1 MRSLAI
7 ANIETDWRRHAAAI
21 SVLVMA
27 GLLIVFQ
34 AGMALGQWQALGAF
48 ERQLQADAVI
58 IRTPGANAHRMDV
71 YANLVPLHLE
81 GQAWLHPNVEQV
93 DVYRPERVLL
103 SWPEVDGEGIARIF
117 GRIVDPSPDSLSFP
131 ASFSGK
137 LRTILTTPGQLV
149 MTRQVAER
157 LGLEVGDYLPFY
169 DVGVQVGAV
178 FDSSVFEGVFMSRE
192 TAQLLG
198 ESSRALPPIAFLIRL
213 REPALRDTTLAEL
226 NATLSRHGLS
236 AITPAEMIAQTSL
249 TELANQPASRNMM
262 ISGAFAVLIAMAIA
276 AQTLRNA
283 VISQREEFAALR
295 ALGVGAWR
303 IALIAME
310 QALWTG
316 ITACALTISGGF
328 VLKMVMTGRGGAF
341 VLSPGLIGLI
351 AIILI
356 GISLLAG
363 LLSLSAVTKSR
374 PTALLR

>member
-34 AGMALGQWQALGAF
+34 AGMALGEWRGLGAF
-48 ERQLQADAVI
+48 ERQLRADIVI
-58 IRTPGANAHRMDV
+58 IRTPGENAHRFEMFV
-71 YANLVPLHLE
+71 NSVPLHLE
-81 GQAWLHPNVEQV
+81 GQVWLHPNVERVEAFGQ
-93 DVYRPERVLL
+93 ERVLL
-103 SWPEVDGEGIARIF
+103 NWPEGDGEGTARIS
-117 GRIVDPSPDSLSFP
+117 GRVIDPSPDSLSFP
-131 ASFSGK
+131 AGFSDR
-137 LRTILTTPGQLV
+137 LRTILATPGQLV
-149 MTRQVAER
+149 MTRQIAER
-157 LGLEVGDYLPFY
+157 LGLEAGDYLPFY
-169 DVGVQVGAV
+169 EVGVRVGAV
-178 FDSSVFEGVFMSRE
+178 FDSNMFAGVFMSRE
-192 TAQLLG
+192 TVQLLG
-198 ESSRALPPIAFLIRL
+198 EASRTRPPSAFLVRL
-213 REPALRDTTLAEL
+213 HEPALRDATLAEL
-226 NATLSRHGLS
+226 NTALSRHGLS
-236 AITPAEMIAQTSL
+236 AITPADMVIQTSL
-249 TELANQPASRNMM
+249 TELADQDSSRNMM

>member
-34 AGMALGQWQALGAF
+34 AGMALGQWQVLGAF
-48 ERQLQADAVI
+48 ERQLRADIMI
-58 IRTPGANAHRMDV
+58 IRTPGANAHRFEMFT
-71 YANLVPLHLE
+71 NSVPLHLE
-81 GQAWLHPNVEQV
+81 GQAWLHPNVERVEAFGREQV
-93 DVYRPERVLL
+93 RLN
-103 SWPEVDGEGIARIF
+103 WPEGDGEGTARIF
-117 GRIVDPSPDSLSFP
+117 GHVTDPAPDSLSFP
-131 ASFSGK
+131 AAFSDE
-137 LRTILTTPGQLV
+137 LRAVLATPGQLV
-149 MTRQVAER
+149 IRRPIAER

-169 DVGVQVGAV
+169 EVGIQVGAV
-178 FDSSVFEGVFMSRE
+178 FDSNMFAGVFMSRE
-192 TAQLLG
+192 TVQLLG
-198 ESSRALPPIAFLIRL
+198 ESARARPPNAFLIRL
-213 REPALRDTTLAEL
+213 REPALRDATLMEL
-226 NATLSRHGLS
+226 NASLSLHGLT
-236 AITPAEMIAQTSL
+236 AITPADMVIQTSL
-249 TELANQPASRNMM
+249 AELADQDASRNMM

-316 ITACALTISGGF
+316 ITASALTISAGF
-328 VLKMVMTGRGGAF
+328 VLRMVMTGRGGAF
-341 VLSPGLIGLI
+341 VLSPELIGFI
-351 AIILI
+351 ALVLI